1 MYSHGNHVAELQL
14 LDNAICVHRDYTEA
28 KSRVTAFPDGPD
40 QPARQCWIRRWA
52 CSS

>member
-28 KSRVTAFPDGPD
+28 KSRVTAFPDGTNPRCCAPKPGLVHRD
-40 QPARQCWIRRWA
+40 
-52 CSS
+52 